1 MPTGAVGGLELRDSE
16 FCACVRRRRQIHRH
30 VNQLVL
36 CFCFVFA
43 VGNERRYRTHADVFF
58 ACSVLVFKRF
68 LNCSEE
74 PRNEPLPETLVNTA
88 ALDVLGVGL
97 LPDLVLAC

>member
-1 MPTGAVGGLELRDSE
+1 MSISL
-16 FCACVRRRRQIHRH
+16 FCAF
-30 VNQLVL
+30 VL
-36 CFCFVFA
+36 FLRWETSA
-43 VGNERRYRTHADVFF
+43 ADVFF

-74 PRNEPLPETLVNTA
+74 PRNEPLPETLVNAA